1 MSSFLS
7 HVSETAPQQALFCKA
22 QPKVNVVLLWRTLR
36 SKGTSDAS
44 SEPDRSVSFACSLV
58 HLLLLR
64 AVWMQQQR
72 CGLGKGV
79 PPLRGNV
86 ASSFSLGICLHWLS
100 LFCLFTAT
108 FFFFFQLMIQIWHG
122 ESGWSSRELIRG
134 FSCQNLTPNTW
145 SLILNLGRD
154 LYHGRCWSLWLE
166 AVERVH
172 IGDLTLSLWPL
183 WAWLLLV
190 LQPPGE
196 LDPLERS
203 SGSAS
208 CCPAC
213 ESQAFAQLQS
223 TWPCASRSF
232 GG

>member
-1 MSSFLS
+1 
-7 HVSETAPQQALFCKA
+7 
-22 QPKVNVVLLWRTLR
+22 
-36 SKGTSDAS
+36 
-44 SEPDRSVSFACSLV
+44 
-58 HLLLLR
+58 
-64 AVWMQQQR
+64 
-72 CGLGKGV
+72 
-79 PPLRGNV
+79 
-86 ASSFSLGICLHWLS
+86 
-100 LFCLFTAT
+100 
-108 FFFFFQLMIQIWHG
+108 MIQIWHG

-232 GG
+232 GGWQWHCKTLWFILELRDGPVQGWDPGKGTWRPSGLLSLSIWLDIKPVPLVLST

>member
-1 MSSFLS
+1 MHPQNQTEVCHLPAVLFTSCFWGQFGCSS
-7 HVSETAPQQALFCKA
+7 
-22 QPKVNVVLLWRTLR
+22 
-36 SKGTSDAS
+36 S
-44 SEPDRSVSFACSLV
+44 SAVIWEKECL
-58 HLLLLR
+58 HLEEMLLLPFLL
-64 AVWMQQQR
+64 VFVSIG
-72 CGLGKGV
+72 CLCFV
-79 PPLRGNV
+79 
-86 ASSFSLGICLHWLS
+86 FSLQP
-100 LFCLFTAT
+100 
-108 FFFFFQLMIQIWHG
+108 FFFFQLMIQIWHG